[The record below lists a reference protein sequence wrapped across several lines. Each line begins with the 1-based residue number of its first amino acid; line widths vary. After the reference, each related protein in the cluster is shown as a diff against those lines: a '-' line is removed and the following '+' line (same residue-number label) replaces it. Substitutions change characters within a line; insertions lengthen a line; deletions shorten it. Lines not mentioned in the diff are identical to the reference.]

1 MAEQCA
7 REIGERTVKLPIN
20 ARSCHGVVRHAATTL
35 FTLKRA
41 EWAIHGVIYFVE
53 QRLYIWN
60 LGFTLILTAIDP
72 PRLLSLSIVV
82 LLYAS
87 LTTGGII
94 ERKHSAFILL
104 RRANH
109 KGRTTSHRSFF

>member
-7 REIGERTVKLPIN
+7 REIDERTVKLSIN
-20 ARSCHGVVRHAATTL
+20 ARLCHGVVRHAARTL
-35 FTLKRA
+35 FTFKRA
-41 EWAIHGVIYFVE
+41 EWAIHGIIYFVE
-53 QRLYIWN
+53 QRRYIWY
-60 LGFTLILTAIDP
+60 LGITLILTAIAP

-82 LLYAS
+82 LFYAS

-94 ERKHSAFILL
+94 ERKHSAFIRL

-109 KGRTTSHRSFF
+109 EGRTTSYR

>member
-53 QRLYIWN
+53 QRLHIWN
-60 LGFTLILTAIDP
+60 LGFTLILTADP
-72 PRLLSLSIVV
+72 PRCHSRSLSFLRV
-82 LLYAS
+82 LND
-87 LTTGGII
+87 
-94 ERKHSAFILL
+94 
-104 RRANH
+104 RRYH
-109 KGRTTSHRSFF
+109 RT